1 MFADAIDFPRSGISE
16 FSSKGK
22 IRYHRN
28 SRFMREEQKLPRRE
42 GSKICCG
49 IGHMS
54 FPWKWEQETPWKWE
68 KVFSS

>member
-28 SRFMREEQKLPRRE
+28 SRFMWEEQKLPRRE
-42 GSKICCG
+42 GSKISC
-49 IGHMS
+49 
-54 FPWKWEQETPWKWE
+54 
-68 KVFSS
+68 